1 MIEEP
6 HITIGPLEVWIAGRR
21 FEDVSDYRDGNWLV
35 VRAEVRSPGS
45 VVSCE
50 GAWIHCDELQ
60 TFLEQL
66 DAAHRALSGTARLQ
80 SLEPNLKV
88 EVVFR
93 TLGHADLIIDIT
105 QDHLSEQHRFHDGT
119 DQTYIRETIHQI
131 RAVLSAYPVVG
142 TPPGNAGHSSVSK
155 VARIGSALAD
165 AVFGK
170 KVDPT

>member
-21 FEDVSDYRDGNWLV
+21 YEDVSDYRDGNWLV

-80 SLEPNLKV
+80 SLEPHLKV
-88 EVVFR
+88 VVAFGS
-93 TLGHADLIIDIT
+93 LGHAGLTIDIT
-105 QDHLSEQHRFHDGT
+105 PDPVSEQHRFHDST
-119 DQTYIRETIHQI
+119 DQTYLEKTIRQI
-131 RAVLSAYPVVG
+131 RAVLAEYPVVG
-142 TPPGNAGHSSVSK
+142 TPPPEPGPSASGFVRIASS
-155 VARIGSALAD
+155 LAD
-165 AVFGK
+165 ILFGK
-170 KVDPT
+170 KVDQA